1 MFSHF
6 VHIARMSQ
14 TDDTRTMILH
24 AAVERILHYG
34 YSKTTMAE
42 IAKDCNM
49 SAGNIYRFFASKID
63 IAEAM
68 AHKFN
73 EEAYLTFEKIVAR
86 KETASNR
93 LRELFHYDLARTY
106 SAIEDEA
113 KILEVAEVL
122 SKERPLYMNEKLA
135 KERVYLSAILED
147 GVRAGEYRALSNPNE
162 IAEMWQAALMKFR
175 FPQLFSKLTLPK
187 LQRELDG
194 VMDLLLAGI
203 SPQSAVPA
211 PWDGVTPAT
220 GEVCPVTGKLIDSL
234 ASTEISENR

>member
-1 MFSHF
+1 MTL
-6 VHIARMSQ
+6 
-14 TDDTRTMILH
+14 TDDTRKQILM

-42 IAKDCNM
+42 IARDCDM
-49 SAGNIYRFFASKID
+49 SAGNIYRFFASKLD

-68 AHKFN
+68 AQKFN
-73 EEAYLTFEKIVAR
+73 EDSWLTFAEIVAR
-86 KETASNR
+86 RDSAANR
-93 LRELFHYDLARTY
+93 LRELFHYDLVRTY

-122 SKERPLYMNEKLA
+122 GKERPLYMNEKLA
-135 KERVYLSAILED
+135 KERVFLVQILNEGISAGEFRKLED
-147 GVRAGEYRALSNPNE
+147 PQTV
-162 IAEMWQAALMKFR
+162 AEMWQSALMKFR

-211 PWDGVTPAT
+211 PWEGMTAST
-220 GEVCPVTGKLIDSL
+220 GEICPVTGKLLPAVSL
-234 ASTEISENR
+234 NAD

>member
-1 MFSHF
+1 
-6 VHIARMSQ
+6 MSPNPS
-14 TDDTRTMILH
+14 DDTRLQILH

-42 IAKDCNM
+42 IARDCNM
-49 SAGNIYRFFASKID
+49 SAGNIYRFFASKLD

-73 EEAYLTFEKIVAR
+73 EESYLTFAKIVAR
-86 KETASNR
+86 KETAGNR
-93 LRELFHYDLARTY
+93 LRELFHYELARSY

-122 SKERPLYMNEKLA
+122 GRERPLYMNDKLA
-135 KERVYLSAILED
+135 KERVFLVQILEA
-147 GVRAGEYRALSNPNE
+147 GVQSGEFRTLSNPHE
-162 IAEMWQAALMKFR
+162 VAEMWQSALMKFR

-187 LQRELDG
+187 LQREIDG
-194 VMDLLLAGI
+194 VMDLLLAGL
-203 SPQSAVPA
+203 SVGAAVPA

-220 GEVCPVTGKLIDSL
+220 DEVCPVTGLLIERSSIKIDQ
-234 ASTEISENR
+234 

>member
-1 MFSHF
+1 MTP
-6 VHIARMSQ
+6 

-42 IAKDCNM
+42 IARDCNM
-49 SAGNIYRFFASKID
+49 SAGNIYRFFASKLD

-68 AHKFN
+68 AQKFN

-86 KETASNR
+86 KDTAANR

-106 SAIEDEA
+106 SAIEEEA

-122 SKERPLYMNEKLA
+122 GKERPLYMNEKLA
-135 KERVYLSAILED
+135 KERIYLTAIFED
-147 GVRAGEYRALSNPNE
+147 GIKAGEFRPLANPNE
-162 IAEMWQAALMKFR
+162 TAEMWQSALMKFR

-194 VMDLLLAGI
+194 VMDLLLAGV
-203 SPQSAVPA
+203 SPQATVPA

-220 GEVCPVTGKLIDSL
+220 DEVCPVTGEPLPRIK
-234 ASTEISENR
+234 AVEA

>member
-1 MFSHF
+1 MTL
-6 VHIARMSQ
+6 
-14 TDDTRTMILH
+14 TDDTRKQILM

-42 IAKDCNM
+42 IARDCNM
-49 SAGNIYRFFASKID
+49 SAGNIYRFFASKLD

-68 AHKFN
+68 AQKFN
-73 EEAYLTFEKIVAR
+73 EESWLTFAQIVAR
-86 KETASNR
+86 RDTAANR

-122 SKERPLYMNEKLA
+122 GKERPLYMNDKLA
-135 KERVYLSAILED
+135 KERVFLVQILNEGITAGEFRKLED
-147 GVRAGEYRALSNPNE
+147 PETV
-162 IAEMWQAALMKFR
+162 AEMWQSALMKFR

-203 SPQSAVPA
+203 SPQAAVPA
-211 PWDGVTPAT
+211 PWEGLTPST
-220 GEVCPVTGKLIDSL
+220 GEICPVTGKLL
-234 ASTEISENR
+234 PASGLNTD

>member
-1 MFSHF
+1 MGLMTPNPS
-6 VHIARMSQ
+6 
-14 TDDTRTMILH
+14 DDTRKQILM

-42 IAKDCNM
+42 IARDCNM
-49 SAGNIYRFFASKID
+49 SAGNIYRFFASKLD

-68 AHKFN
+68 AQKFN
-73 EEAYLTFEKIVAR
+73 EESYLTFAQVVAR
-86 KETASNR
+86 KDTAANR
-93 LRELFHYDLARTY
+93 LREFFHYDLARTY

-122 SKERPLYMNEKLA
+122 GKERPLYMNDKLA
-135 KERVYLSAILED
+135 QERVFMVQILTD
-147 GVRAGEYRALSNPNE
+147 GIKSGEFRPLPKPDE
-162 IAEMWQAALMKFR
+162 TAEMWQSALMKFR

-203 SPQSAVPA
+203 STGAAVPA
-211 PWDGVTPAT
+211 PWDGITPAT
-220 GEVCPVTGKLIDSL
+220 DETCPVTGKPLEHFELKAD
-234 ASTEISENR
+234 

>member
-1 MFSHF
+1 MTPSP
-6 VHIARMSQ
+6 
-14 TDDTRTMILH
+14 TDDTRKQILM

-42 IAKDCNM
+42 IARDCNM
-49 SAGNIYRFFASKID
+49 SAGNIYRFFASKLD

-68 AHKFN
+68 AQKFN
-73 EEAYLTFEKIVAR
+73 EESYLTFAQIVAR
-86 KETASNR
+86 KDTAANR

-122 SKERPLYMNEKLA
+122 GNERHLYMNDKLA
-135 KERVYLSAILED
+135 QERVFLVQIMKD
-147 GVRAGEYRALSNPNE
+147 GIKAGEFRPLANPDE
-162 IAEMWQAALMKFR
+162 IAEMWQSALMKFR

-211 PWDGVTPAT
+211 PWDGMTPAT
-220 GEVCPVTGKLIDSL
+220 DEVCPVTGKPIRSSAIKID
-234 ASTEISENR
+234 